1 MAEFFTNI
9 SDGIMRLVRSVEWY
23 DMIDILLVAM
33 ALYYCIKLVRKTRAF
48 NLVKGIAFLG
58 LIYLV
63 VSALNM
69 SASSFLFS
77 QLFGDIVLVIILLF
91 QPEIRHA
98 IESFG
103 RGDYR
108 RILSF
113 LGKNDEAS
121 QDEIRSSVSNISKAV
136 SNMSE
141 QKVGALIVIEGN
153 IPLDEII
160 SSGSRVDS
168 SVTAPVIENIFFP
181 KAPLHDG
188 ALIIRD
194 NRIHS
199 AGCILPLTQSELSLE
214 LGTRHRA
221 AVGMSENSDALIVVV
236 SEETGQISVSQGG
249 VLERGISLG
258 ELLAAL
264 TDFLVSEENDEKG
277 KTFKIRR
284 RKNDGKQ
291 QKK

>member
-1 MAEFFTNI
+1 MADFFTNI
-9 SDGIMRLVRSVEWY
+9 LDGTMRLVRSIEWY
-23 DMIDILLVAM
+23 DLIDILLVAL
-33 ALYYCIKLVRKTRAF
+33 ALYYCIKFVRQTRAF

-63 VSALNM
+63 VSAFNM
-69 SASSFLFS
+69 SASSFIFS
-77 QLFGDIVLVIILLF
+77 QLFGDIVLVMILLF

-103 RGDYR
+103 RGDFR
-108 RILSF
+108 RVLSF
-113 LGKNDEAS
+113 LGKSGNS
-121 QDEIRSSVSNISKAV
+121 TGDEIRTSVSNISKAV

-141 QKVGALIVIEGN
+141 QKIGALIVIEGN
-153 IPLDEII
+153 MPLDEIV

-168 SVTAPVIENIFFP
+168 AITTPIIENIFFP

-236 SEETGQISVSQGG
+236 SEETGQISVAQGG
-249 VLERGISLG
+249 VLERSVTLG

-264 TDFLVSEENDEKG
+264 TDFLVTEESDEKG
-277 KTFKIRR
+277 RTFKIRR
-284 RKNDGKQ
+284 RKK
-291 QKK
+291 

>member
-1 MAEFFTNI
+1 MADFFTNI
-9 SDGIMRLVRSVEWY
+9 LDGILRIVRSIEWY
-23 DMIDILLVAM
+23 DLIDIALVAM
-33 ALYYCIKLVRKTRAF
+33 ALYYCIRLVRKTRAF

-58 LIYLV
+58 LIYIV
-63 VSALNM
+63 VSAFNM

-103 RGDYR
+103 RGDYKK
-108 RILSF
+108 ILSF
-113 LGKNDEAS
+113 LIKPEGDIS
-121 QDEIRSSVSNISKAV
+121 DEIRPSVTNITNAV

-141 QKVGALIVIEGN
+141 RKVGALIVVEGS
-153 IPLDEII
+153 IPLDEIV

-168 SVTAPVIENIFFP
+168 AITAPIIENIFFP

-188 ALIIRD
+188 AMIVRN

-199 AGCILPLTQSELSLE
+199 AGCILPLTQSDMSLE

-221 AVGMSENSDALIVVV
+221 AVGMSENSDALIIVV
-236 SEETGQISVSQGG
+236 SEETGAISVAQGG
-249 VLERGISLG
+249 VLERKINKG
-258 ELLAAL
+258 ELNDAL
-264 TDFLVSEENDEKG
+264 NSFLVSENDEEKG
-277 KTFKIRR
+277 RKFKIRR
-284 RKNDGKQ
+284 RKK
-291 QKK
+291 

>member
-1 MAEFFTNI
+1 MADFFTNI
-9 SDGIMRLVRSVEWY
+9 LDGILRLVRSIEWY
-23 DMIDILLVAM
+23 DLIDIALVAM
-33 ALYYCIKLVRKTRAF
+33 ALYYCIRLVRKTRAF

-58 LIYLV
+58 LIYIV
-63 VSALNM
+63 VSAFNM

-103 RGDYR
+103 RGDYKK
-108 RILSF
+108 ILSF
-113 LGKNDEAS
+113 LIKPEGDISDK
-121 QDEIRSSVSNISKAV
+121 IRPSVTNITNAV

-141 QKVGALIVIEGN
+141 RKVGALIVVEGS
-153 IPLDEII
+153 IPLDEIV

-168 SVTAPVIENIFFP
+168 AITAPIIENIFFP

-188 ALIIRD
+188 AMIVRN

-199 AGCILPLTQSELSLE
+199 AGCILPLTQSDMSLE

-221 AVGMSENSDALIVVV
+221 AVGMSENSDALIIVV
-236 SEETGQISVSQGG
+236 SEETGAISVAQGG
-249 VLERGISLG
+249 VLERKINKG
-258 ELLAAL
+258 ELNDAL
-264 TDFLVSEENDEKG
+264 NSFLVSENDEEKG
-277 KTFKIRR
+277 RKFKIRR
-284 RKNDGKQ
+284 RKK
-291 QKK
+291 